1 MASISFLKINDTK
14 CELVA
19 YQPAKLINLRVTIN
33 PNELNVDYL
42 SFYFDDSDSLY
53 KFVNQLNELKGV

>member
-19 YQPAKLINLRVTIN
+19 YQPAKLINLRVTIT

-42 SFYFDDSDSLY
+42 SFYFDDSESLY
-53 KFVNQLNELKGV
+53 TLTSLMN